1 MQGSPIAHMISS
13 DEKSNTI
20 KKFYNFVKLKFP
32 CLISKII
39 TLVSDDYIA
48 YYNQFL
54 KIFGEPFAH
63 ILCPWHVRKNLKKRF
78 NIKPNTDYKY
88 LILNKLLLS
97 PNEQEYKKNLQVVK
111 EAFNSDDFDFLVK
124 NYISRKEKIILAF
137 QKNPIGYNL
146 HIEAFHGIL
155 KTKYLGK
162 KKIKELTC

>member
-1 MQGSPIAHMISS
+1 M
-13 DEKSNTI
+13 
-20 KKFYNFVKLKFP
+20 
-32 CLISKII
+32 
-39 TLVSDDYIA
+39 
-48 YYNQFL
+48 
-54 KIFGEPFAH
+54 
-63 ILCPWHVRKNLKKRF
+63 
-78 NIKPNTDYKY
+78 
-88 LILNKLLLS
+88 ILNKLLLS

-162 KKIKELTC
+162 KKR